1 MPGKFDKVMLYAV
14 NLVIFSIVVLK
25 NTKQPPQL
33 ITKKY
38 QLFLLNNTN
47 HCGYTVC
54 KIFPFCMI
62 SHCSKQQQAAKVNG
76 KQCDQYKA
84 RKSASMPEKK
94 VTPKQL

>member
-1 MPGKFDKVMLYAV
+1 MPPRGKEKKKKKKKKKK
-14 NLVIFSIVVLK
+14 K

-47 HCGYTVC
+47 HWGYIVR
-54 KIFPFCMI
+54 KISPFCLI
-62 SHCSKQQQAAKVNG
+62 LHCSKQQQAAMVNG

-84 RKSASMPEKK
+84 RKSASMPVKSNTTAIMILNE
-94 VTPKQL
+94 